1 MCLRNCC
8 WNDRA
13 FSAVFFSAQHDGGKL
28 PRNCCVAFFW
38 GLVDQSWAEFST
50 RNHTPIKSSPNNTT
64 ICHFFVYIRHF
75 HTLLNHFLLCLIKK
89 QIVSHL
95 LCLLSSS
102 KELIFCRLEENLDNH
117 FQATQTQHRKV
128 FGKQTINIT
137 LLETN
142 ISYHQSALKRVDD
155 LAPFFWGAIWTCSL
169 EGSFLL
175 EFSHGFLCQT
185 QLRLIQRSI
194 RDIESP
200 GLPPWVEWLNCQPF
214 WRTSRCKYPQYLIN
228 IYIYMVYICSV
239 YCKKVQYN
247 TYHIR

>member
-1 MCLRNCC
+1 M
-8 WNDRA
+8 
-13 FSAVFFSAQHDGGKL
+13 
-28 PRNCCVAFFW
+28 
-38 GLVDQSWAEFST
+38 
-50 RNHTPIKSSPNNTT
+50 
-64 ICHFFVYIRHF
+64 
-75 HTLLNHFLLCLIKK
+75 
-89 QIVSHL
+89 SHL
-95 LCLLSSS
+95 LWLLSSS
-102 KELIFCRLEENLDNH
+102 KELIFCRLEENLDSH

-128 FGKQTINIT
+128 FAKQTINIT

-155 LAPFFWGAIWTCSL
+155 LAPLFWGAIWTCSL
-169 EGSFLL
+169 EGCFLL
-175 EFSHGFLCQT
+175 EFSNVFLCQT

-214 WRTSRCKYPQYLIN
+214 WRTSRYKYPQYLIYIYIHKWC
-228 IYIYMVYICSV
+228 IYIYSV